1 MEVVGRALGWRT
13 DQSKYLTLNLYACDI
28 VQDLIY
34 SIDPNQNGHLLFEEF
49 ILVLRYLEEKQL

>member
-13 DQSKYLTLNLYACDI
+13 DQSKYLVILNPFRV

-34 SIDPNQNGHLLFEEF
+34 SIDPTQNGKLLFEEF
-49 ILVLRYLEEKQL
+49 LLVLRYLEEKQT